1 MINLCWVEVKV
12 ASGVE
17 MHVLE
22 GQLSDSVH
30 QLSRSPIRLVNLK
43 GLLASSVDSWSR
55 WVRLKAK
62 LLLGFV

>member
-1 MINLCWVEVKV
+1 VINLCWVEVKV

-22 GQLSDSVH
+22 EQPSDSVH

-43 GLLASSVDSWSR
+43 GLLASSADSWSR

-62 LLLGFV
+62 LLLCFV